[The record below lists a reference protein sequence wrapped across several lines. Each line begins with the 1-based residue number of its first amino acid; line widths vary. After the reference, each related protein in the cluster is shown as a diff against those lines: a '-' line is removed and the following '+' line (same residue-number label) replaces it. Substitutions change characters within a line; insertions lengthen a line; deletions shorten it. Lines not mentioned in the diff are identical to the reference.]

1 MAYGLRTVG
10 IGDEMR
16 VCGEKPTTTRLR
28 RGRWRTSAMMYV
40 RSESRRRVRWLDG
53 NTIL

>member
-28 RGRWRTSAMMYV
+28 SRSRTSAMMYV